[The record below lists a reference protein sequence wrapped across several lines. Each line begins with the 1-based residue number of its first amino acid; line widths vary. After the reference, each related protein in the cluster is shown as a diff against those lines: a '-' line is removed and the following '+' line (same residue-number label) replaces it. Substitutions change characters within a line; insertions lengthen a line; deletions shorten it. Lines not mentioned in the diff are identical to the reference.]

1 MNPDDHPLA
10 GLHDR
15 FAVASA
21 GFASR
26 LRLVRP
32 GQWSSPTPCSEWD
45 VRQLANH
52 MTRGNLNYA
61 LLVQGGSGAEFLR
74 LREVDALGGDP
85 PGSYAASVRTCAAAF
100 GAPGALERVVDY
112 PLGAV
117 TGRQALAIRI
127 ADAVIHT
134 WDLARATGAGDRL
147 DAGLVEW
154 IGANLA
160 EIYAGLPETP
170 VAPRTSHRF
179 FAAPE
184 EAPGGASRQDR
195 LLHLMGRT
203 TAWSPPR
210 SGSAEHSAAGIRA
223 T

>member
-1 MNPDDHPLA
+1 M
-10 GLHDR
+10 
-15 FAVASA
+15 
-21 GFASR
+21 
-26 LRLVRP
+26 
-32 GQWSSPTPCSEWD
+32 
-45 VRQLANH
+45 RQLANH

-85 PGSYAASVRTCAAAF
+85 SGSYAASVRTCAAAF
-100 GAPGALERVVDY
+100 SAPGALDRIVDY

-134 WDLARATGAGDRL
+134 WDLARATGADDRL
-147 DAGLVEW
+147 DAGLVAW

-170 VAPRTSHRF
+170 VAARTSHRF
-179 FAAPE
+179 FAAPG
-184 EAPGGASRQDR
+184 EAPPGGASPQDR
-195 LLHLMGRT
+195 LLHLTGRT

-210 SGSAEHSAAGIRA
+210 LMPPFPPGELSGAAFSRSRA
-223 T
+223 RD